1 MALKRVDPADG
12 FAYTYEEMRT
22 FYNSIYTKQ
31 AIDLY
36 WDSCSPARSP
46 TPKSKT
52 KAKKFTPVQEQSAE
66 AKAKGKSAAKARA
79 KPKARGTGKTK
90 ASNQRSAVVV
100 DPYSS
105 GKYLLIELRR
115 RRVPIIC
122 VRSSTKLSQQFL
134 RSHETNKKF
143 WVRMFEFEN
152 YSSVSELAD
161 DLKKLPYDIT
171 AVFGGSEPGVELA
184 DRLAEALD
192 MPASNSLDL
201 LEARKDKAEMQ
212 ECLRKNGVPAAEQ
225 FKSGDLEQL
234 LGWANERGQW
244 PLVAKPTGGAGSD
257 GIFFCKCEEDLRIAH
272 QGIIGNLN
280 PTGVVNTEMA
290 LQEFLAGD
298 EYIVDT
304 VSFEGKHLCVAMW
317 VYSKRRGMPWAPGA
331 IISECNTLLPPT
343 GEKQDILFSYVSRVL
358 DAVGLRYG
366 PCHTEVMFTDRG
378 PILVEVNARLHGLQ
392 GPRLI
397 ELSTGISKATYA
409 ADALLFGGNL
419 FRKLYQ
425 EGRPGRYM
433 YPLEKQCVQVVLISP
448 VEGYLKSS
456 IKAAIEAMELPSA
469 IEILV
474 PVEPPGFISQSRDLP
489 TAAGTVLMVHESTDQ
504 IQKDVQ
510 KIREAEENG
519 TLYQVSIEPLPGSPP
534 MTAMRKRTMSS
545 VTSAGRSRLDSVE
558 KVEDLWA
565 VMDAQLKSEAA

>member
-1 MALKRVDPADG
+1 MALRRVDPEDG
-12 FAYTYEEMRT
+12 LSYTYEEMKT
-22 FYNSIYTKQ
+22 FYKNIYTKQ

-36 WDSCSPARSP
+36 WDSCSPSKSS
-46 TPKSKT
+46 TPKSKARAR
-52 KAKKFTPVQEQSAE
+52 KSAPVQEQKLEAE
-66 AKAKGKSAAKARA
+66 TKGKSVAKAKAKYKAKAKGKSDASKQRA
-79 KPKARGTGKTK
+79 
-90 ASNQRSAVVV
+90 AVVV

-143 WVRMFEFEN
+143 WVRMFEFED
-152 YSSVSELAD
+152 YRSVSQLAD
-161 DLKKLPYDIT
+161 DLKQLPYNVA

-184 DRLAEALD
+184 DRLAEALHL
-192 MPASNSLDL
+192 PAANSLDL

-225 FKSGDLEQL
+225 FKSGDLEKL
-234 LGWANERGQW
+234 VGWANERGQW

-257 GIFFCKCEEDLRIAH
+257 GIFFCKSEEDLRAAH
-272 QGIIGNLN
+272 KGIIGNLN
-280 PTGVVNTEMA
+280 PTGVVNTEIA
-290 LQEFLAGD
+290 LQEFLDGD

-317 VYSKRRGMPWAPGA
+317 VYSKRRGLPWAPAA
-331 IISECNTLLPPT
+331 IISACNTLLPPT
-343 GEKQDILFSYVSRVL
+343 GEKQEALFSYVCRVL

-366 PCHTEVMFTDRG
+366 PCHTEVMFTARG

-409 ADALLFGGNL
+409 ADALMFGGNL
-419 FRKLYQ
+419 FWKLYQ

-433 YPLEKQCVQVVLISP
+433 YPLQKQCVQLVLISP

-489 TAAGTVLMVHESTDQ
+489 TAAGTILMVHESDDQ
-504 IQKDVQ
+504 IQKDIQ
-510 KIREAEENG
+510 RIREAEENG
-519 TLYQVSIEPLPGSPP
+519 TLYQVSIEPMPGSPP
-534 MTAMRKRTMSS
+534 ITAMRKRTLSS

-558 KVEDLWA
+558 KVEELWA
-565 VMDAQLKSEAA
+565 VMDAQPKSE